1 MTLYLSKYSL
11 SCITAPMLRAA
22 WMYCRVPFS
31 ASAASSDDVN
41 LGEQRET
48 ILHLQTG
55 ERVQTL
61 RQIPLRRVQLG
72 NASWSEEESTPPLA
86 DHLHQL
92 LGMRGLLLDL
102 DDASVEIADRL
113 LRLVHVRL
121 RRTTHLGLFAYLDQ
135 DPILRPTV
143 CKI

>member
-1 MTLYLSKYSL
+1 
-11 SCITAPMLRAA
+11 MLRAA
-22 WMYCRVPFS
+22 WMYWRVPFS

-41 LGEQRET
+41 LREQRER

-61 RQIPLRRVQLG
+61 YQIPLRRVQLG
-72 NASWSEEESTPPLA
+72 NASWSKQESTTPLA

-92 LGMRGLLLDL
+92 LRMRGLLLDL
-102 DDASVEIADRL
+102 NDASVEITDRL

-121 RRTTHLGLFAYLDQ
+121 R
-135 DPILRPTV
+135 
-143 CKI
+143 

>member
-1 MTLYLSKYSL
+1 MALYLPKYSL
-11 SCITAPMLRAA
+11 SCIAAPMLRAA

-41 LGEQRET
+41 LREQRGR

-72 NASWSEEESTPPLA
+72 NASWSEEE
-86 DHLHQL
+86 
-92 LGMRGLLLDL
+92 
-102 DDASVEIADRL
+102 
-113 LRLVHVRL
+113 
-121 RRTTHLGLFAYLDQ
+121 
-135 DPILRPTV
+135 
-143 CKI
+143 